1 MRKGRIVTLSLLI
14 LSLAFLLSG
23 CSFTPP
29 ELKIN
34 TWELVYNL
42 GLNDDAAGVKGEVTN
57 VGGDMGDLS
66 SCEITAKFYAE
77 DDLLLDTGHEYYF
90 DLDAG
95 ERSTFEI
102 MYLGD
107 RPDEDVDH
115 AILETSC

>member
-1 MRKGRIVTLSLLI
+1 MQKVKLVILAIFI
-14 LSLAFLLSG
+14 LSIALSFSG

-29 ELKIN
+29 ELEIN

-57 VGGDMGDLS
+57 VGGGMGDLS

-95 ERSTFEI
+95 ERTTFEI

-107 RPDEDVDH
+107 RPDEDVES
-115 AILETSC
+115 ATIEASC